1 MASDLLEAEAIPREV
16 LLPLIDETA
25 AKIHDLSPQAAQTG
39 PAIRYDKQVIE
50 KQLAM
55 RTAPDLQQPASK
67 RLYLMWMVCFHAK

>member
-39 PAIRYDKQVIE
+39 PAIRYDKQVID

-55 RTAPDLQQPASK
+55 LTDPDLQQ
-67 RLYLMWMVCFHAK
+67 LYQLLSQSIHKKAKQ